1 MAQYIFGTGQLYGM
15 PVGGGAPLKFGAL
28 QDVSV
33 DISADIKQLYGQNQF
48 PLAVARGKVKI
59 EGKAMTGEVNPD
71 LYNALFFGQTTTTGA
86 KIPIFSE
93 AATVPAAGAG
103 GVSTA
108 IVQAGGIATATFAAP
123 HGFSVDEDITVS
135 GATPAG
141 YNVANQPVLSVPT
154 ADTLTYHVPSA
165 TATPATVQGT
175 FTGSNKVQV
184 ANGGAAFTMDL
195 GVINAVTGVPYEQV
209 ASGPITGQYSVD
221 TLGNYTFAVADVG
234 VELLI
239 SYIFTDATQGGTIN
253 ISNELMGVAPTWQMV
268 LTETFDDKTFVL
280 VLYSCTS
287 SKFSLPFKQ
296 DDFEITELDFQA
308 QSNDAGLIGYISA
321 SLTAVGG

>member
-1 MAQYIFGTGQLYGM
+1 MAQYIFGTGQLFGM

-71 LYNALFFGQTTTTGA
+71 LYNALFFGQTTSTGA

-93 AATVPAAGAG
+93 AQTIPAVGAG
-103 GVSTA
+103 GSSTA

-135 GATPAG
+135 GASAAG
-141 YNVANQPVLSVPT
+141 YNVAGVPVLSVPSAT
-154 ADTLTYHVPSA
+154 TLTYAVPSA
-165 TATPATVQGT
+165 TATPATVQGA
-175 FTGSNKVQV
+175 FTGSNKIRV
-184 ANGGAAFTMDL
+184 ANGGALFTMDL
-195 GVINAVTGVPYEQV
+195 GVINAMTGVALTQV
-209 ASGPITGQYSVD
+209 SSGPTTGQYAVSATGD
-221 TLGNYTFAVADVG
+221 YTFAVADVG
-234 VELLI
+234 IDVLI
-239 SYIFTDATQGGTIN
+239 SYIFTDPTQGGTIN

-296 DDFEITELDFQA
+296 DDFEVTELDFQA

-321 SLTAVGG
+321 SLTAVS